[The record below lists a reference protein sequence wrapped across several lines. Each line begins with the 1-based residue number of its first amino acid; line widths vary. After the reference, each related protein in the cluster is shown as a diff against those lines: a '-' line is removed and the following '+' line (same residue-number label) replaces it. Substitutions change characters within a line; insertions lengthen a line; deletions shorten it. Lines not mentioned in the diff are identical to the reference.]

1 MSQMLHNASLFGRL
15 TLIMGFVPLVMAVV
29 YALRPTEQNLSLM
42 RPLSLAGL
50 FAAIAGML
58 LGFINVLKAFWTREP
73 TSETYRVMAV
83 GAAESLVPVLL
94 GFACLTVAW
103 LVVAIMLITSPFLA
117 HATVRAIWIREQGG
131 AERAT
136 ADPAGNGE
144 QR

>member
-29 YALRPTEQNLSLM
+29 YALRPTEQNLALM

-103 LVVAIMLITSPFLA
+103 LVVAIGMGRRSGR
-117 HATVRAIWIREQGG
+117 V
-131 AERAT
+131 
-136 ADPAGNGE
+136 
-144 QR
+144 